1 VSNDVKVQGTR
12 ERLVSTAAD
21 LFGRQGLSAT
31 GIKQILAGSNA
42 QFSSLYHH
50 FPGGKDQLAAE
61 AIRTAGLGYQQFV
74 ENIWDGAGDL
84 LAGVRSLFE
93 GAAYVL
99 DATDYAD
106 ACPIATIALE
116 VASTNEDLRLA
127 TAEVFES
134 WNRAAV
140 ARFVRGGIPPAA
152 ARELAVAMI
161 ALLEG
166 AFILSRAAKSP
177 ESMLVAGRTAVAM
190 VERALDS
197 GGAAEG

>member
-1 VSNDVKVQGTR
+1 MSEDTKVQGTR

-31 GIKQILAGSNA
+31 GIKQILAGSKA

-74 ENIWDGAGDL
+74 EEIWDGAGDL
-84 LAGVRSLFE
+84 LAGVRSIFD

-99 DATDYAD
+99 EATDYAD

-140 ARFVRGGIPPAA
+140 ARFVAGGITPSV
-152 ARELAVAMI
+152 ARELAVALI

-166 AFILSRAAKSP
+166 AFVLSRASKRP
-177 ESMLVAGRTAVAM
+177 ESMLVAGKTAVAM
-190 VERALDS
+190 VERALALVEPH
-197 GGAAEG
+197 GG

>member
-1 VSNDVKVQGTR
+1 VSEDTKVQGTR

-74 ENIWDGAGDL
+74 EEIWDGAGDL
-84 LAGVRSLFE
+84 LAGVRSIFD

-99 DATDYAD
+99 EATDYAD

-140 ARFVRGGIPPAA
+140 ARFVAGGITPSV
-152 ARELAVAMI
+152 ARELAVALI

-166 AFILSRAAKSP
+166 AFVLSRAAKSP
-177 ESMLVAGRTAVAM
+177 ESMLVAGKTAVAM
-190 VERALDS
+190 VERALALVEPH
-197 GGAAEG
+197 GG

>member
-1 VSNDVKVQGTR
+1 VSDDVKVQGTR

-61 AIRTAGLGYQQFV
+61 AIRTAGLSYQHLV
-74 ENIWDGAGDL
+74 EDIWDGAGDL
-84 LAGVRSLFE
+84 LAGVRSLFD

-99 DATDYAD
+99 EATDYAD

-116 VASTNEDLRLA
+116 VASTNEDLRRA

-140 ARFVRGGIPPAA
+140 ARFAA
-152 ARELAVAMI
+152 AGITPSASRELALAMI
-161 ALLEG
+161 AFLEG
-166 AFILSRAAKSP
+166 AFVLSRAAKSP
-177 ESMLVAGRTAVAM
+177 ESMLVAGKTAVAM
-190 VERALDS
+190 VAGAL
-197 GGAAEG
+197 GP

>member
-1 VSNDVKVQGTR
+1 MSEDTKVQGTR

-74 ENIWDGAGDL
+74 EEIWDGAGDL
-84 LAGVRSLFE
+84 LAGVRSIFD

-99 DATDYAD
+99 EATDYAD

-140 ARFVRGGIPPAA
+140 ARFVAGGITPSV
-152 ARELAVAMI
+152 ARELAVALI

-166 AFILSRAAKSP
+166 AFVLSRAAKSP
-177 ESMLVAGRTAVAM
+177 ESMLVAGKTAVAM
-190 VERALDS
+190 VERALALVEPH
-197 GGAAEG
+197 GG

>member
-1 VSNDVKVQGTR
+1 MEYRNLGRCGLRVSVLSLGSWVT
-12 ERLVSTAAD
+12 
-21 LFGRQGLSAT
+21 FGPQL
-31 GIKQILAGSNA
+31 
-42 QFSSLYHH
+42 
-50 FPGGKDQLAAE
+50 KDQLAAE

-74 ENIWDGAGDL
+74 EEIWDGAGDL
-84 LAGVRSLFE
+84 LAGVRSLFD

-99 DATDYAD
+99 EATDYAD

-127 TAEVFES
+127 TAEVFET

-140 ARFVRGGIPPAA
+140 ARFVGGGIAPTV

-166 AFILSRAAKSP
+166 AFVLSRAAKSP
-177 ESMLVAGRTAVAM
+177 EAMLVAGKTAVAM
-190 VERALDS
+190 VEGAL
-197 GGAAEG
+197 G

>member
-1 VSNDVKVQGTR
+1 MSEDTKVQGTR

-31 GIKQILAGSNA
+31 GIKQILAGSKA

-74 ENIWDGAGDL
+74 EEIWDGAGDL
-84 LAGVRSLFE
+84 LAGVRSIFD

-99 DATDYAD
+99 EATDYAD

-140 ARFVRGGIPPAA
+140 ARFVAGGITPSV
-152 ARELAVAMI
+152 ARELAVALI

-166 AFILSRAAKSP
+166 AFVLSRAAKSP
-177 ESMLVAGRTAVAM
+177 ESMLVAGKTAVAM
-190 VERALDS
+190 VERALALVEPH
-197 GGAAEG
+197 GG